1 MKWKIEELLEREQSE
16 ENCPR
21 VLYRGDWFQRSGC
34 YCSGLVPKYAQRVC
48 RQLGELSVKGDDLLE
63 QIKPILKRYLQG
75 LSWWDKMKDPISNW
89 DALVLAQHYG
99 LDTRFLD
106 WSSNPRVALYFATH
120 KFENGRCVPKRKDDG
135 DSVIWICDL
144 NRATRCNRQKGL
156 PDWYADPKTEKTPF
170 WRDENLRTLFYRP
183 NSRDNLG
190 ERVKNQ
196 GSVMCRQVFYPT
208 DQAYGK
214 CCMIP
219 LDKNV
224 DFSGALE
231 HVVISALDYTK
242 IDRELLKQDIAADFI
257 FPDRNDD
264 CKRLEK
270 ALQPLSNWPCCPWE
284 R

>member
-21 VLYRGDWFQRSGC
+21 VLYRGDWLQRTGC
-34 YCSGLVPKYAQRVC
+34 YCSGLVPKYAQRFC
-48 RQLGELSVKGDDLLE
+48 RQRGEPSVKGDDLLE

-120 KFENGRCVPKRKDDG
+120 KFENGRCVPKRKGDG

-156 PDWYADPKTEKTPF
+156 PDLYADSKTEKTPF
-170 WRDENLRTLFYRP
+170 WRDENLRTLFTGPILGTILANVLRTKEASCAGRFFIQQTRP
-183 NSRDNLG
+183 M
-190 ERVKNQ
+190 
-196 GSVMCRQVFYPT
+196 GSV
-208 DQAYGK
+208 A
-214 CCMIP
+214 
-219 LDKNV
+219 
-224 DFSGALE
+224 
-231 HVVISALDYTK
+231 
-242 IDRELLKQDIAADFI
+242 
-257 FPDRNDD
+257 
-264 CKRLEK
+264 
-270 ALQPLSNWPCCPWE
+270 
-284 R
+284 